1 MRALLEK
8 GIRSCR
14 LCRYVDKPFL
24 KSSAY
29 DWLPERV
36 GVLAVGE
43 SPPPGKKE
51 GSLYNLE
58 VFDRLRL
65 SLSFIL
71 GVEMGRVLETLRE
84 AGVFFT
90 ASVKCRPPDRK
101 SLAWMRRNCVPK
113 LAEEIRLLAPQRIV
127 AMGRLASSSVCEIL
141 NLPPPPSLDEISA
154 SRRQGVEIFF
164 TPHPNYVFRFARNLA
179 SQLSRILL
187 GY

>member
-8 GIRSCR
+8 ELQSCR

-29 DWLPERV
+29 NWLPERV
-36 GVLAVGE
+36 RVLAIGE

-51 GSLYNLE
+51 GSLYNFQ

-71 GVEMGRVLETLRE
+71 KVKMEEVLETLRE

-101 SLAWMRRNCVPK
+101 SLTEMRKNCVAK
-113 LAEEIRLLAPQRIV
+113 LAKEIQLLAPRRIV
-127 AMGRLASSSVCEIL
+127 AMGKFASCSICEIL
-141 NLPPPPSLDEISA
+141 NLAPPSTLNKIS
-154 SRRQGVEIFF
+154 SFRWQGVEIFF
-164 TPHPNYVFRFARNLA
+164 TPHPNYVFRFARDLA
-179 SQLSRILL
+179 PRLSKILL
-187 GY
+187 G

>member
-8 GIRSCR
+8 ELRSCR
-14 LCRYVDKPFL
+14 LCPYVDKPFL

-29 DWLPERV
+29 DWLPKRV
-36 GVLAVGE
+36 RVLAIGE

-51 GSLYNLE
+51 GSLYNLK

-71 GVEMGRVLETLRE
+71 GVEMGRVLETLRG

-90 ASVKCRPPDRK
+90 ASVKCRPLDRK
-101 SLAWMRRNCVPK
+101 SLTGMRKNCVPK
-113 LAEEIRLLAPQRIV
+113 LADEIRLLAPRRMV
-127 AMGRLASSSVCEIL
+127 AMGRFASSSVCEIL
-141 NLPPPPSLDEISA
+141 NLSPPPSLDKISA
-154 SRRQGVEIFF
+154 SRWQGVEIFF

-179 SQLSRILL
+179 PQLSGILL
-187 GY
+187 ER